1 MNLEQ
6 VEKVGSECELNWW
19 GDRLIVYLEV
29 CQFHNVLLTAK
40 AEKSVKAKIV
50 YIGKDITT
58 KVSFKIKKDS
68 IIN

>member
-19 GDRLIVYLEV
+19 GDSLIVYLEV